1 MALEEVL
8 KEKVCKTRYKLLS
21 DYLHLFSFQT
31 PIFTAKNNKKC
42 KINSRNF
49 TYDGLTF
56 SSSFFVFEE
65 VKDEIWKHNGRSCFS
80 IQVLVRF
87 IMFIEELASLV
98 LNTIFLFSQLT
109 Q

>member
-1 MALEEVL
+1 ML
-8 KEKVCKTRYKLLS
+8 YNSPLS
-21 DYLHLFSFQT
+21 LICFRLNFGFLHLFSFQT

-56 SSSFFVFEE
+56 SSSFLVFEE

-80 IQVLVRF
+80 IQVGHF
-87 IMFIEELASLV
+87 
-98 LNTIFLFSQLT
+98 LNLFGYQDY
-109 Q
+109 